1 MPARSSAPHEL
12 SFLSIFKVVA
22 VALGILV
29 LWLIRDVLLYCFL
42 AILLAGVIY
51 PFANLGAK
59 YHIPKIV
66 SVLCLYFLIFGGL
79 GLMITLLVPALI
91 EQSQAFLNV
100 YGSQLGNLG
109 DVLKMVNAF
118 GHSGTTG
125 SAITSISGLQGQL
138 QTLFTTGLSTITG
151 FFGGLAGFI
160 VVLVLAMYIVIEDTA
175 IKRVFNDWIPKEYQE
190 FATRLTWLIMEK
202 LGGWIRGQLLLCL
215 IIGLMY
221 LIAFESLRLPYA
233 LLLAFL
239 GGILEFVPFIG
250 PILAAIPA
258 VFLAFTV
265 SPTIALLT
273 VLVQVV
279 IQQLENHIIVPK
291 IMQRTLGLN
300 PIVSILAFLVG
311 ANLFGVVGAIIAIP
325 VVIATSVLVGEWR
338 RLRYA
343 PAAE

>member
-1 MPARSSAPHEL
+1 MSARPSPSYEL
-12 SFLSIFKVVA
+12 SFRSIFKVVA
-22 VALGILV
+22 VALGMV
-29 LWLIRDVLLYCFL
+29 MFWLIRDVLLYCFL

-51 PFANLGAK
+51 PFANLGAR

-66 SVLCLYFLIFGGL
+66 SVLCLYFMIFGGL
-79 GLMITLLVPALI
+79 GLMIALLVPALI
-91 EQSQAFLNV
+91 EQSQAFLSA
-100 YGSQLGNLG
+100 YGSQLGGLG
-109 DVLKMVNAF
+109 DVLKMANAF
-118 GHSGTTG
+118 GDAGGTAGTSVTSLSGFQ
-125 SAITSISGLQGQL
+125 SQI
-138 QTLFTTGLSTITG
+138 QTLFSTGLSTLTG

-160 VVLVLAMYIVIEDTA
+160 VVLVLGMYIVIEDTA

-202 LGGWIRGQLLLCL
+202 LGGWMRGQLLLCL
-215 IIGLMY
+215 IIGTMY
-221 LIAFESLRLPYA
+221 LVAFESLQLPYA

-258 VFLAFTV
+258 VFLAFTI

-273 VLVQVV
+273 LIVQII
-279 IQQLENHIIVPK
+279 IQQLENHVIVPK
-291 IMQRTLGLN
+291 IMQRALGLN

-325 VVIATSVLVGEWR
+325 VVIAVSVILTEWR
-338 RLRYA
+338 RLPRNTTN
-343 PAAE
+343 